1 MLFNFS
7 EHKRDHTCGEL
18 RSSDAGST
26 VTLNGWV
33 HRRRDHG
40 GLIFID
46 LRDRYGITQLV
57 FRPEKLSEQ
66 QMKEAGKLGYEFVI
80 SATGTVNKRPEG
92 MINPEMDTGEVEIEV
107 EKLIILNPSKTPPF
121 EIEDE
126 VKALE
131 DLRLTYRYL
140 DLRRTPL
147 QRNIAIR
154 HRFIKAV
161 RDFMDS
167 EGFFEIETPML
178 MKSTP
183 EGARDYIVPSRIHP
197 GKFYALPQSPQL
209 FKQII
214 MCSGFDKYFQIARCL
229 RDEELRSDRQPEH
242 TQIDMEMSFVTQQ
255 DIFEV
260 TERMMAYAF
269 KKTRD
274 IEVSTPFPIY
284 AYDDVVRKYG
294 SDKPDLRN
302 PLVIEDI
309 SEIVKD
315 SKFKVFSGA
324 VASGGCVRGIKVEN
338 GADLSR
344 KQISELEELVKKF
357 GAKGLATIAL
367 TPEGIKSPIAKFL
380 SEKQIEDIFSDIGM
394 IEGDIFLMVADRPK
408 VVAESLGELRKQIG
422 KQFDLIRKDEWQ
434 FLWVTK
440 FPLFEYNPETDRFDA
455 MHNIVTSPLE
465 ADIPLLDQGFGA
477 EEDFSD
483 PDHPWARIYA
493 NQYDLVLNGVEIA
506 SGGIRNHRR
515 DIQQKILNVLGMS
528 DERAEKAFGF
538 LLKALELGAP
548 PHGGIAPGIDRI
560 VALLCGAESIRDV
573 IAFPKT
579 TTAQSL
585 MDGSP
590 SEVSEEQLKELKI
603 ELAIDEKNN

>member
-1 MLFNFS
+1 MFNFS

-18 RSSDAGST
+18 RGSDAGST

-57 FRPEKLSEQ
+57 FRPEKLSNE

-80 SATGTVNKRPEG
+80 SATGTVGKRPEG
-92 MINPEMDTGEVEIEV
+92 MINPDMPTGEVEIEI
-107 EKLIILNPSKTPPF
+107 ERMTILNPSKTPPF
-121 EIEDE
+121 EIEEE

-140 DLRRTPL
+140 DLRREPL

-161 RDFMDS
+161 RDFLDG
-167 EGFFEIETPML
+167 EGFYEIETPML

-242 TQIDMEMSFVTQQ
+242 TQIDLEMSFVTQDDVFNVSEQ
-255 DIFEV
+255 
-260 TERMMAYAF
+260 MMAYAF
-269 KKTRD
+269 KKTRGID
-274 IEVSTPFPIY
+274 IKTPFPIY
-284 AYDDVVRKYG
+284 AYDDVMDKYG

-302 PLVIEDI
+302 PLVIENI
-309 SEIVKD
+309 SDLVKD

-324 VASGGCVRGIKVEN
+324 VASGGQVRGIKVEN

-344 KQISELEELVKKF
+344 KQISELEDLAKKH

-367 TPEGIKSPIAKFL
+367 TPDGIKSPIAKFL
-380 SEKQIEDIFSDIGM
+380 SKNEIDDIFSNINM
-394 IEGDIFLMVADRPK
+394 IEGDIFLMVADKPK
-408 VVAESLGELRKQIG
+408 VVAESLGELRKQLG
-422 KQFDLIRKDEWQ
+422 KQFELIRKDEWQ

-440 FPLFEYNPETDRFDA
+440 FPLFEYNEEMDRFDA
-455 MHNIVTSPLE
+455 MHNIVTSPVE
-465 ADIPLLDQGFGA
+465 DNIPLLDQGFGA

-483 PDHPWARIYA
+483 PNHPWARIYA

-538 LLKALELGAP
+538 LLNALELGAP

-560 VALLCGAESIRDV
+560 VALLCGTESIRDV

-603 ELAIDEKNN
+603 KLAIDEKNK

>member
-1 MLFNFS
+1 
-7 EHKRDHTCGEL
+7 
-18 RSSDAGST
+18 
-26 VTLNGWV
+26 
-33 HRRRDHG
+33 
-40 GLIFID
+40 LIFID

-57 FRPEKLSEQ
+57 FRPEKLPEA

-80 SATGTVNKRPEG
+80 SATGTVGKRPEG
-92 MINPEMDTGEVEIEV
+92 MINPEMPTGEVEVEIE
-107 EKLIILNPSKTPPF
+107 KMTILNPSKTPPF
-121 EIEDE
+121 EIEEE

-140 DLRRTPL
+140 DLRREPL

-161 RDFMDS
+161 RDFLDS
-167 EGFFEIETPML
+167 EDFYEIETPML

-242 TQIDMEMSFVTQQ
+242 TQIDLEMSFVTQDDVFNVSEQ
-255 DIFEV
+255 
-260 TERMMAYAF
+260 MMAYAF

-274 IEVSTPFPIY
+274 INIKTPFPIY
-284 AYDDVVRKYG
+284 AYDDVMAKYG

-309 SEIVKD
+309 SELVKD

-324 VASGGCVRGIKVEN
+324 VASGGQVRGIKVEN

-344 KQISELEELVKKF
+344 KQTSELEDLAKKH

-367 TPEGIKSPIAKFL
+367 TPDGIKSPIAKFL
-380 SEKQIEDIFSDIGM
+380 SEKEVEDIFSNINM
-394 IEGDIFLMVADRPK
+394 VEGDIFLMVADKPK
-408 VVAESLGELRKQIG
+408 VVAESLGELRKKLG

-434 FLWVTK
+434 FLWVTR
-440 FPLFEYNPETDRFDA
+440 FPLFEYNEEMDRFDA
-455 MHNIVTSPLE
+455 MHNIVTSPVE
-465 ADIPLLDQGFGA
+465 DDIPLLDQGFGA

-483 PDHPWARIYA
+483 PNHPWARIYA

-528 DERAEKAFGF
+528 DERAEMAFGF

-560 VALLCGAESIRDV
+560 VALLCGTESIRDV

-603 ELAIDEKNN
+603 RLAIDEKNK

>member
-1 MLFNFS
+1 
-7 EHKRDHTCGEL
+7 
-18 RSSDAGST
+18 
-26 VTLNGWV
+26 
-33 HRRRDHG
+33 

-57 FRPEKLSEQ
+57 FRPEKLPEA
-66 QMKEAGKLGYEFVI
+66 QMKEAGRLGYEFVI
-80 SATGTVNKRPEG
+80 SATGTVGNRPEG
-92 MINPEMDTGEVEIEV
+92 MINPDMPTGEVEVEIE
-107 EKLIILNPSKTPPF
+107 KMTILNPSKTPPF
-121 EIEDE
+121 EIEEE

-140 DLRRTPL
+140 DLRREPL
-147 QRNIAIR
+147 QKNIALR

-161 RDFMDS
+161 RDFLDS
-167 EGFFEIETPML
+167 EGFYEIETPML

-183 EGARDYIVPSRIHP
+183 EGARDYIVPSRIHT

-242 TQIDMEMSFVTQQ
+242 TQIDLEMSFVTQD
-255 DIFEV
+255 DIFNVSEQ
-260 TERMMAYAF
+260 MMGYAF
-269 KKTRD
+269 KKTRE
-274 IEVSTPFPIY
+274 IYIKTPFPIY
-284 AYDDVVRKYG
+284 AYDDVMAKYG

-309 SEIVKD
+309 SELVKD

-324 VASGGCVRGIKVEN
+324 VASGGQVRGIKVEN

-344 KQISELEELVKKF
+344 KQISELEDLAKMY

-367 TPEGIKSPIAKFL
+367 TPDGIKSPIAKFL
-380 SEKQIEDIFSDIGM
+380 SEKEIEDIFSNINM
-394 IEGDIFLMVADRPK
+394 IEGDIFLMVADKPK
-408 VVAESLGELRKQIG
+408 VVSESLGELRKQLG

-440 FPLFEYNPETDRFDA
+440 FPLFEYNEEMDRFEA
-455 MHNIVTSPLE
+455 MHNIVTSPVE
-465 ADIPLLDQGFGA
+465 DDIPLLDQGFGA
-477 EEDFSD
+477 EEDLSN
-483 PDHPWARIYA
+483 PSHPWARIYA

-560 VALLCGAESIRDV
+560 VALLCGTESIRDV

-590 SEVSEEQLKELKI
+590 SEVSKEQLKELKI
-603 ELAIDEKNN
+603 RLAIDEKNK